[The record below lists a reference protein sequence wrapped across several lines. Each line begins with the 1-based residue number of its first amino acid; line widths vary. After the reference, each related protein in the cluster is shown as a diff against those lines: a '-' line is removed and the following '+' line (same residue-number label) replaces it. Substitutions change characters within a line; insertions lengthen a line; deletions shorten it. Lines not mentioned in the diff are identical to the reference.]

1 MFEFVIFIILRIF
14 REKPVPQRQAFEYHR
29 IYCSYWPCIINKKKE
44 KYFFL
49 FITVL
54 NLSVYGTDIV
64 DIIILNNEIDNK
76 IFIVDDF
83 IEPLT
88 VKERYFV
95 SRKKKSSK
103 RERQKKFIFIV

>member
-1 MFEFVIFIILRIF
+1 M
-14 REKPVPQRQAFEYHR
+14 
-29 IYCSYWPCIINKKKE
+29 
-44 KYFFL
+44 
-49 FITVL
+49 
-54 NLSVYGTDIV
+54 